1 MVHHTMNTSISKA
14 ARASSSNKI
23 MAIFFQ
29 FAKKFLIIGGVLWL
43 SACAVKTPL
52 PAWPAPGQSSVP
64 PAAVN
69 QPASP
74 VSAADATGTR
84 VQGKSRWVPVRWTDL
99 PGFENDTLFEAW
111 NAWIKSCER
120 PGPTYAPLCPEIRR
134 LSIGSPEEQRAWMMS
149 RLQPYRVESLSGAAE
164 GLLTSYY
171 EPVFRASRQS
181 TAAYAVPLYQPPAGL
196 ASRKPWFSRQ
206 DIETLPEAQAAL
218 QGREIAWLEDPI
230 DAMLLHI
237 QGSGR
242 LRLTEADGSQRTVRV
257 AFAGTNEQ
265 PYRSINQWLL
275 EQGVSKINPWP
286 DATKAWA
293 AQNPLRVSQLLWSNP
308 RYIFFKEEALPEQD
322 AGFGPRGAQGVP
334 LTAGRSIAVDRQSI
348 PYGTP
353 VWLTS
358 SGPTVQLQKLVL
370 AQDTGS
376 AILGAVRADYFAG
389 TGAEAGALAS
399 KVNQPLKLWVLW
411 PR

>member
-1 MVHHTMNTSISKA
+1 M
-14 ARASSSNKI
+14 
-23 MAIFFQ
+23 
-29 FAKKFLIIGGVLWL
+29 G
-43 SACAVKTPL
+43 
-52 PAWPAPGQSSVP
+52 PAPGQSSPP
-64 PAAVN
+64 PAAVS
-69 QPASP
+69 QPAAP
-74 VSAADATGTR
+74 VAAPDASGTR
-84 VQGKSRWVPVRWTDL
+84 VQGKSRWVPVRWADL

-120 PGPTYAPLCPEIRR
+120 PGPAFAPLCPEIRR
-134 LSIGSPEEQRAWMMS
+134 LSIASMEEQRAWMMS
-149 RLQPYRVESLSGAAE
+149 RLQPYRVESLNGVAD
-164 GLLTSYY
+164 GLLTSYF
-171 EPVFRASRQS
+171 EPVFRASRQP
-181 TAAYAVPLYQPPAGL
+181 TATYAVPLYQPPAGL
-196 ASRKPWFSRQ
+196 VSRKPWFSRQ

-242 LRLTEADGSQRTVRV
+242 LRLTEADGRQRTVRV

-275 EQGVSKINPWP
+275 EQGVSRNQINPWP

-293 AQNPLRVSQLLWSNP
+293 AQNPQRVSQLLWSNP
-308 RYIFFKEEALPEQD
+308 RYIFFREEALPEQD
-322 AGFGPRGAQGVP
+322 VGIGPRGAQGVP

-353 VWLTS
+353 VWMTS
-358 SGPTVQLQKLVL
+358 NGPSVQLQKLVL

-389 TGAEAGALAS
+389 TGAEAGTLAS

>member
-1 MVHHTMNTSISKA
+1 MSIYV
-14 ARASSSNKI
+14 
-23 MAIFFQ
+23 Q
-29 FAKKFLIIGGVLWL
+29 FAKNIFIIGGALWL

-52 PAWPAPGQSSVP
+52 PVGPAADASSLP
-64 PAAVN
+64 PAAVSR
-69 QPASP
+69 PASP
-74 VSAADATGTR
+74 VSASETR
-84 VQGKSRWVPVRWTDL
+84 MQDKSRWVPVRWSDL
-99 PGFENDTLFEAW
+99 PGFENDNLFEAW
-111 NAWIKSCER
+111 HAWILSCER
-120 PGPTYAPLCPEIRR
+120 PGPAFAPLCPEIRR
-134 LSIGSPEEQRAWMMS
+134 LSIASTEEQRTWMMS
-149 RLQPYRVESLSGAAE
+149 RLQPYRVESLSGVAD
-164 GLLTSYY
+164 GLLTSYF
-171 EPVFRASRQS
+171 EPVLRASRQP
-181 TAAYAVPLYQPPAGL
+181 TAAFAVPLYQPPAGL

-218 QGREIAWLEDPI
+218 RGREIAWLEDPI

-242 LRLTEADGSQRTVRV
+242 LRLTEADGRQRTVRV

-275 EQGVSKINPWP
+275 EQGVSRNMINPWP
-286 DATKAWA
+286 EATKAWA
-293 AQNPLRVSQLLWSNP
+293 AQNPQRVSQLLWSNP
-308 RYIFFKEEALPEQD
+308 RYIFFREEALPEQD
-322 AGFGPRGAQGVP
+322 TSIGPRGAQGVP

-353 VWLTS
+353 VWMMS
-358 SGPTVQLQKLVL
+358 NGPSVQLQKLVM

-389 TGAEAGALAS
+389 TGAEAGILAS
-399 KVNQPLKLWVLW
+399 KVNQALKLWVLW